1 MAGSNLPK
9 YNSAIAD
16 MLNWPPTI
24 KMDFPRVG
32 MRFYPLRADLARL
45 QRSSAILKRDVQA
58 IDMRLPD
65 RLVVRVVPEPPKE
78 APTTKKGR
86 LPAKNT

>member
-1 MAGSNLPK
+1 MQVGGRRWNLRIDNSIDVLLPADDPAG
-9 YNSAIAD
+9 A
-16 MLNWPPTI
+16 W
-24 KMDFPRVG
+24 
-32 MRFYPLRADLARL
+32 ADLARL

-78 APTTKKGR
+78 APTAKKGR